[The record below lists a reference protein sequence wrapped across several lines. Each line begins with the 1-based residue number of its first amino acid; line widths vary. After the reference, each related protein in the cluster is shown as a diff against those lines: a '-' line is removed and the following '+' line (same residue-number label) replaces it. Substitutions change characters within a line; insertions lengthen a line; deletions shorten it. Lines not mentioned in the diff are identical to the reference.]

1 MEVYFKR
8 NLLQSYMVIE
18 NQLYGDYDM
27 EMLKRNR
34 LPGFLPIK
42 QIEADGAWQ
51 SWYEIT
57 GLQMLDEYMKQKP
70 VDYELLKRMVLQIDT
85 CMQLAEE
92 YLLVVDDISLAPER
106 TGIRPETG
114 ELYFCYLK
122 GENKNS
128 ARQFQNL
135 IEQILPNVDHRDR
148 RAVEAVYAIYEIVL
162 MEYFDFADVKKVFT
176 QKDETA
182 ENMEENGQMVAEDTV
197 FGMKEET
204 EKLPESE
211 RTDREAEK
219 RMDKSGMQKEWEKL
233 RGTLLR
239 LKEPFYPE
247 KKKLYRKASG
257 AFGRRQKEAQTELQI
272 SFEPDEDEE
281 MPKKTMH
288 PTVLLSDVSGIIGKL
303 NYNGKNGEED
313 FLIQTENF
321 RIGTKVDEVDACLRS
336 AAVSRI
342 HARITR
348 EGEEYYIEDL
358 NSRNGTWIDGEL
370 LNYKERRKL
379 KKNARIRFADEEYIF
394 S

>member
-92 YLLVVDDISLAPER
+92 YLLVVDDVSLAPER

-272 SFEPDEDEE
+272 SFEPDEDEG

-303 NYNGKNGEED
+303 NYNGRNGEED

>member
-1 MEVYFKR
+1 
-8 NLLQSYMVIE
+8 MVIE

-204 EKLPESE
+204 EKPIRFYTHGYSAVI
-211 RTDREAEK
+211 RSAC
-219 RMDKSGMQKEWEKL
+219 
-233 RGTLLR
+233 R
-239 LKEPFYPE
+239 LK
-247 KKKLYRKASG
+247 KLGLAASILREMDRLSITPLEFAYFELCEVGLRMTDEAGVRAPNLLEAGDG
-257 AFGRRQKEAQTELQI
+257 A
-272 SFEPDEDEE
+272 
-281 MPKKTMH
+281 
-288 PTVLLSDVSGIIGKL
+288 
-303 NYNGKNGEED
+303 
-313 FLIQTENF
+313 
-321 RIGTKVDEVDACLRS
+321 RS
-336 AAVSRI
+336 
-342 HARITR
+342 HAT
-348 EGEEYYIEDL
+348 
-358 NSRNGTWIDGEL
+358 
-370 LNYKERRKL
+370 
-379 KKNARIRFADEEYIF
+379 
-394 S
+394 

>member
-34 LPGFLPIK
+34 LPGFLPFK

-204 EKLPESE
+204 EELPESE

-272 SFEPDEDEE
+272 SFEPDEDEG